1 MADLLE
7 RVRASLAG
15 RYTIER
21 ELGRGG
27 MAAVYL
33 ARDLKHDRPVAL
45 KVLHSELAASVG
57 AERFLRE
64 IQVTAHLTH
73 PNILP
78 LLDSGRADEF
88 LYYVTPYVEGE
99 SLRSRLHR
107 EKQLPVDEALRLS
120 REIAGALDYAH
131 RHQIVHRDIKP
142 ENILL
147 EEGQAV
153 VADFGI
159 ARALQA
165 AEGENLTETG
175 VTLGTATYMSP
186 EQATAD
192 QLDGRSDIYSLGCV
206 LYEMLAGEPPYSG
219 PTAQAIIAKRFSE
232 PIPHVRTLRETV
244 SEAVAQALQKA
255 LARAPSDRFATASEM
270 ASALAG
276 VSPSRGVPSGRS
288 WRMPSVAAGAVV
300 VIAVAAWM
308 ISRGH
313 SAPTMPGNTLAVL
326 PFRVAGPDSGVWREG
341 LVDLLSIN
349 LDGAPGVRVIAPR
362 TVLSRWNADVGRR
375 AAVVDQD
382 AALGVARAVGARFA
396 LTGSLVGGTRSVRLS
411 AGIRDLQR
419 GTDFG
424 IEQVEGSADSV
435 PALVDRLTVLLLR
448 AGLVSDSAALP
459 SFDLARPTT
468 TSLVALKAF
477 LAGERFFRRAQP
489 REAEAEFKHAVAAD
503 STFALAWYRLSAA
516 TGWTHSPH
524 LPESTAFDSA
534 ALRFAERLPVRE
546 ALTLQ
551 ASAAIND
558 WRPDAITRLQDLV
571 ARYPEDAEAWYLLG
585 DAYFHLGHFSFLPL
599 DSIVHPLQRAI
610 ALDSSF
616 SPAYLH
622 LVEYAFRQGD
632 SATART
638 LIDRL
643 RRMTPESPKT
653 VGLTLAYALSWG
665 TARERTAA
673 EAVLDTAETLALLT
687 AKHAVNWA
695 PDLAEPT
702 LRAAR
707 ALVGQRRHPAADR
720 GNAYSGITVVY
731 ANRGWIGRADA
742 VWDSA
747 IALLGWPPQWKDGL
761 TVLGAL
767 HGYPH
772 AGVEGAAAAL
782 GARSRLWP
790 WERTAFGVY
799 AASRGRWED
808 FRRAVAGLEGVRAGS
823 DKECAT
829 GLARALR
836 HFAAAKRAGNPRE
849 AEAAFRQAD
858 VAVSTS
864 GCYWGDR
871 LIAEDLIR
879 YQALLAAFSAGH
891 LDPAARWVSGMS
903 PGSGW
908 PTAAP
913 LEFWHGRIAEARGD
927 RPEARLHY
935 ERFVR
940 WWADADPELRP
951 WWEEGRAA
959 LARVTAEPR

>member
-1 MADLLE
+1 MADLSE

-27 MAAVYL
+27 MATVYL
-33 ARDLKHDRPVAL
+33 ARDVKHDRPVAL
-45 KVLHSELAASVG
+45 KVLRPELAGRVG
-57 AERFLRE
+57 AEGSLRE

-73 PNILP
+73 PNIRP
-78 LLDSGRADEF
+78 LLDSGRADDF

-99 SLRSRLHR
+99 SLRNRLDR
-107 EKQLPVDEALRLS
+107 EGQLPVAEAVRLAAS
-120 REIAGALDYAH
+120 VADALDYAH
-131 RHQIVHRDIKP
+131 RHDIVHRDIKP

-147 EEGQAV
+147 EEGQPV

-159 ARALQA
+159 ARALHA
-165 AEGENLTETG
+165 AEGGNLTETG
-175 VTLGTATYMSP
+175 VTLGTAAYMSP
-186 EQATAD
+186 EQATGD
-192 QLDGRSDIYSLGCV
+192 QLDGRTDIYSLGCV
-206 LYEMLAGEPPYSG
+206 LYEMLAGEPPYTG
-219 PTAQAIIAKRFSE
+219 PRAQAIIAKRFSQ
-232 PIPHVRTLRETV
+232 PTPQRRTLRDTV
-244 SEAVAQALQKA
+244 SEPLAPALQKA
-255 LARAPSDRFATASEM
+255 LAKAPVDRFATAAEM
-270 ASALAG
+270 ASALAWA
-276 VSPSRGVPSGRS
+276 SASRDVPSGRS
-288 WRMPSVAAGAVV
+288 WRMPAVAAGAVA
-300 VIAVAAWM
+300 VIAVTAWM

-313 SAPTMPGNTLAVL
+313 SAPTTPGNTLAVL

-362 TVLSRWNADVGRR
+362 TVLSRWNANVGRR
-375 AAVVDQD
+375 ADVVDQD

-396 LTGSLVGGTRSVRLS
+396 LTGSLVGGNRSVRLS
-411 AGIRDLQR
+411 AAIRDLQR
-419 GTDFG
+419 GTDLG

-489 REAEAEFKHAVAAD
+489 RQAEAEFKRAVAAD

-516 TGWTHSPH
+516 TGWTTSPHSPE
-524 LPESTAFDSA
+524 LSAFDSA
-534 ALRFAERLPVRE
+534 ALRFADRLPARE
-546 ALTLQ
+546 ALVLR
-551 ASAAIND
+551 ASAALNE
-558 WRPDAITRLQDLV
+558 WRLDAITLLQGLV
-571 ARYPEDAEAWYLLG
+571 ARYPEDAEGWYLLG

-599 DSIVHPLQRAI
+599 DSMVQPLQRAI

-622 LVEYAFRQGD
+622 LVEYAFLQGD

-643 RRMTPESPKT
+643 RRMAPDSPKT

-707 ALVGQRRHPAADR
+707 ALVGQKRHPAADR
-720 GNAYSGITVVY
+720 GSAYGGITVVY
-731 ANRGWIGRADA
+731 ANKGWISRADA

-747 IALLGWPPQWKDGL
+747 IALLGWPPQWKDGF
-761 TVLGAL
+761 TVLGDL
-767 HGYPH
+767 QGYPH
-772 AGVEGAAAAL
+772 SGVERAAAAL
-782 GARSRLWP
+782 SVRSRLWP

-808 FRRAVAGLEGVRAGS
+808 FRRAVAGLGAG
-823 DKECAT
+823 
-829 GLARALR
+829 G
-836 HFAAAKRAGNPRE
+836 G
-849 AEAAFRQAD
+849 
-858 VAVSTS
+858 
-864 GCYWGDR
+864 G
-871 LIAEDLIR
+871 
-879 YQALLAAFSAGH
+879 
-891 LDPAARWVSGMS
+891 
-903 PGSGW
+903 PGK
-908 PTAAP
+908 
-913 LEFWHGRIAEARGD
+913 
-927 RPEARLHY
+927 
-935 ERFVR
+935 
-940 WWADADPELRP
+940 
-951 WWEEGRAA
+951 
-959 LARVTAEPR
+959 